1 MSRIFTK
8 IEATKLVVEFAK
20 LNEITNFDSHLN
32 KYGDYN
38 GNIFTSYQSNKF
50 GLVNIE
56 IYKEG
61 YIVVIRAKSKY
72 NIVKYMLE
80 FKQIERLIKLESLF
94 NEVVYID
101 FSTYVK
107 KEKRL
112 IN

>member
-8 IEATKLVVEFAK
+8 IEATKLIVDFAK
-20 LNEITNFDSHLN
+20 HNKIISFDNHLN
-32 KYGDYN
+32 KYGDFN
-38 GNIFTSYQSNKF
+38 GNIFTCFESNKF
-50 GLVNIE
+50 GLVNLE

-80 FKQIERLIKLESLF
+80 FKQVERLLKLESLF

-101 FSTYVK
+101 FSTYLK
-107 KEKRL
+107 KK
-112 IN
+112 